1 MTNWKRIVTAGAVLA
16 LYATPVW
23 AHPSPTPHTHSGEL
37 IPLLASAVVLGMALL
52 LHRSRSR
59 AE

>member
-1 MTNWKRIVTAGAVLA
+1 MTNWTRVVTAGAVLT

-23 AHPSPTPHTHSGEL
+23 AHPSPTLHTHGGEL
-37 IPLLASAVVLGMALL
+37 IPLLTSAVVLGMALL